1 MTLQALLLGFLI
13 ATAAGLAFHLV
24 RGGALSRLAL
34 YVVTAWVSFFAGQF
48 VSMLL
53 HWDYWR
59 LGPLNLFPALL
70 ATLVGLLVTTFLIGG
85 PSLWESLRT
94 RTSPPDDDID
104 A

>member
-1 MTLQALLLGFLI
+1 MTWQGLLLAFLL
-13 ATAAGLAFHLV
+13 ATASGLAFHLV

-34 YVVTAWVSFFAGQF
+34 YVVTAWISFAAGQV

-70 ATLVGLLVTTFLIGG
+70 ATLVGLLSTSFLVGG
-85 PSLWESLRT
+85 PSLWEALRS
-94 RTSPPDDDID
+94 RTPPPDDDVD
-104 A
+104 V